1 MNSPGKR
8 GRLRRWI
15 LWPDGMNARR
25 IVGYLLLSLALLITQ
40 QAVAAHALTHPT
52 SSAPSKHD
60 PGSAP
65 HTGACALCIAATHS
79 GSALVS
85 VPLLLPANTSTTHL
99 VVPIAWTYRPTLT
112 LAFSSRAPPALL

>member
-1 MNSPGKR
+1 
-8 GRLRRWI
+8 
-15 LWPDGMNARR
+15 MNARR

-112 LAFSSRAPPALL
+112 LAFSSRAPPRFSD